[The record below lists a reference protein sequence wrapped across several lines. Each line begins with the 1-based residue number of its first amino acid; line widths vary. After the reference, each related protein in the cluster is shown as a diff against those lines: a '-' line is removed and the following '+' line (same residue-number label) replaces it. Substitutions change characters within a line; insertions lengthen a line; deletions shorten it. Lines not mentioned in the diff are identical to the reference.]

1 MRILMMTNTFTPHV
15 GGVARSVQS
24 FTEAFRRA
32 GHEVLV
38 AAPLFK
44 GVPASEPGVIR
55 FPAFRNFNGSSFAIP
70 MPEPLRLVAAL
81 KPFQPQVVHSHHPFL
96 LGGTALRVAAARGLP
111 LVFTH
116 HTFFDQYTH
125 YLPGDSP
132 AMRRFAQDFVTGYC
146 NLCDAVIA
154 PSKTVADLLRSRD
167 VHRPIRVIPTG
178 IDTRSFKP
186 GDRRAARERLGI
198 PSDAWV
204 VGHVGRLVLEKNL
217 LFLADAV
224 ARFLL
229 RQRSAYFLLVGDGPL
244 KAPIAAVFESAGLAA
259 RFRAAGVLEN
269 APLADAYRAMDAFAF
284 ASHTETQGMVLLE
297 AMATGVP
304 VVAVAA
310 SGVRELVRDGYN
322 GRLLKRDDPACFA
335 AALEAL
341 ARQTTEAREAMRNQ
355 SQATADALDIRVT
368 AAQTLDLYD
377 ALTQLAPSSKRLRAS
392 PWAAAFRRLRGEW
405 QLFRN
410 VMKAA
415 GESLR
420 PSLLLEVEVASAA
433 PAPASDGKGIKLSRV
448 RTERKHRLLGWVWA
462 WLLRVQSATW
472 RKRQEGLEAL
482 DALLAERRK
491 VLFCFWH
498 GRYLPLFALLRGR
511 PACVFTSQ
519 SDRGRV
525 IAEICR
531 NFGYGCVLVPARN
544 QGQAYELMQRALEQ
558 HQNGG
563 IAVDGPLGPF
573 HRVKRGAIKLA
584 SELGYIVVP
593 ASATARRKRVIVK
606 RWDRMEF
613 PGWFTHVGLAIG
625 TPMEIPE
632 HLSVED
638 TQRWAA
644 RVRTA
649 LEQLDQRA
657 EALAGIVAEPDQLRQ
672 PDPETRH
679 SA

>member
-1 MRILMMTNTFTPHV
+1 MMTNTFTPHV

-44 GVPASEPGVIR
+44 GAPAREPGVIR

-81 KPFQPQVVHSHHPFL
+81 KQFQPQVAHSHHPFL

-116 HTFFDQYTH
+116 HTFYDQYTH
-125 YLPGDSP
+125 YMPGDSQ

-154 PSKTVADLLRSRD
+154 PSETVADLLWGRD

-178 IDTRSFKP
+178 IDTQLFKP
-186 GDRRAARERLGI
+186 GDRRAAREMLGI
-198 PSDAWV
+198 PRDAWV
-204 VGHVGRLVLEKNL
+204 VGHVGRLALEKNL

-259 RFRAAGVLEN
+259 RFRAVGVLEN
-269 APLADAYRAMDAFAF
+269 APLVAAYRAMDAFAF
-284 ASHTETQGMVLLE
+284 ASHTETQGMVLAE

-322 GRLLKRDDPACFA
+322 GRLLKRDDPAGFA

-341 ARQTTEAREAMRNQ
+341 ARQTAEARETMRKQ
-355 SQATADALDIRVT
+355 SQATAEALDIRVT
-368 AAQTLDLYD
+368 AAKALELYD
-377 ALTQLAPSSKRLRAS
+377 TLAQLAPSRKRLRAS
-392 PWAAAFRRLRGEW
+392 PWATASRRLRGEW

-410 VMKAA
+410 VIKAA

-420 PSLLLEVEVASAA
+420 PSLLLEVEASAA
-433 PAPASDGKGIKLSRV
+433 TPAPDGKGNKLSRV

-482 DALLAERRK
+482 DALLAERRR

-531 NFGYGCVLVPARN
+531 NFGYDCVLVPARN
-544 QGQAYELMQRALEQ
+544 QGQAYELMQRALER

-593 ASATARRKRVIVK
+593 ASATARRKRIIAK

-613 PGWFTHVGLAIG
+613 PGWFTQVGLAIG

-632 HLSVED
+632 HLSAEA
-638 TQRWAA
+638 TQVWAA
-644 RVRTA
+644 RVHTA
-649 LEQLDQRA
+649 LEQLDRRA
-657 EALAGIVAEPDQLRQ
+657 EALAGIVAEPDQRPLRQ

-679 SA
+679 SAG